1 MSAPHE
7 QAQATGQTD
16 DVQESGMND
25 PTSLESPP
33 LRFQPLFDAA
43 AADSVPE
50 LFGTYGIQL
59 RRVDQDIRP
68 SISFVTCGVIG
79 FSGPV
84 VRGALVV
91 ALTGGLAEKT
101 NPIGATGNLR
111 DWVGELA
118 NQLLGRIKLALLDH
132 GLDIYLNLPAV
143 LKGEHL
149 APIPRRVVQPM
160 AFAASEGVVGV
171 WIEIEERDG
180 DPGEPARGDR
190 AKSGDAILFE

>member
-1 MSAPHE
+1 
-7 QAQATGQTD
+7 
-16 DVQESGMND
+16 MNEA
-25 PTSLESPP
+25 TSLEAPP
-33 LRFQPLFDAA
+33 RFQPLFDAIG
-43 AADSVPE
+43 ADAVPE
-50 LFGTYGIQL
+50 IFSTYGIEL
-59 RRVDQDIRP
+59 RPVDLTGQP
-68 SISFVTCGVIG
+68 STSFVTCGVIG

-101 NPIGATGNLR
+101 NPVGADGNLR

-132 GLDIYLNLPAV
+132 GVDIYLNLPAV

-160 AFAASEGVVGV
+160 TFSAAEGVVGV
-171 WIEIEERDG
+171 WLEIEDRDG
-180 DPGEPARGDR
+180 SPGEPAGDR
-190 AKSGDAILFE
+190 ARSGEAILFE

>member
-1 MSAPHE
+1 MS
-7 QAQATGQTD
+7 
-16 DVQESGMND
+16 D
-25 PTSLESPP
+25 PMALESPP
-33 LRFQPLFDAA
+33 RFQPLFDAA
-43 AADSVPE
+43 AAEAVPE
-50 LFGTYGIQL
+50 LFSTYGIELARIEQE
-59 RRVDQDIRP
+59 VRP
-68 SISFVTCGVIG
+68 PISFVTCGVIG

-101 NPIGATGNLR
+101 NPVGVSGNLR

-132 GLDIYLNLPAV
+132 GVDIYLNLPAV

-149 APIPRRVVQPM
+149 APIPRRIVQPM

-171 WIEIEERDG
+171 WLEIEDRDG
-180 DPGEPARGDR
+180 APGEPAGADR
-190 AKSGDAILFE
+190 ARSGEAILFE